1 MERSLENLAELVLE
15 LDKVIHNIAEKSI
28 EDLEGD
34 VDLSLVLSLDEGE
47 KKVEKILPDSII
59 LLLLHGT
66 LNLDCDIADLMHVSL
81 VSSIDSLEG
90 LKENLLDLVATVV
103 GETFPK
109 VVVVLLVGQI
119 TGIHSLDGDISAKN
133 DGSKCLLLRGNLSLG
148 WVESGGEEARVLV
161 GLTRFGNI
169 KLGLGGLTLLV
180 VVAKNLG
187 KDGADA

>member
-15 LDKVIHNIAEKSI
+15 LDKMVHDIAEKSI

-34 VDLSLVLSLDEGE
+34 VDLSLVLSLDESE

-119 TGIHSLDGDISAKN
+119 TGIHSFDGDISAKN
-133 DGSKCLLLRGNLSLG
+133 DGSKCLLLWGNLSLG

-180 VVAKNLG
+180 VVAENLG

>member
-15 LDKVIHNIAEKSI
+15 LDKMVHDIAEKSI

-119 TGIHSLDGDISAKN
+119 TGIHSFDGDISAKN

>member
-15 LDKVIHNIAEKSI
+15 LDKMVHDIAEKSI

-119 TGIHSLDGDISAKN
+119 TGIHSFDGDISAKN
-133 DGSKCLLLRGNLSLG
+133 DGSKCLFLRGNLSLG

-169 KLGLGGLTLLV
+169 KLCLGGLTLLV